1 MVIYMVDDR
10 PGHEMALR
18 LEGTQKECDT
28 LELFCR
34 KRGLKKADQKEYER
48 ILRKANR

>member
-10 PGHEMALR
+10 PGKEMAIR
-18 LEGTQKECDT
+18 LEGTKGECDT

-34 KRGLKKADQKEYER
+34 KRGMKKADQKEYER
-48 ILRKANR
+48 ILRKANK